1 VTDLLNV
8 SKAREDELGDNA
20 FIIGSLWHT
29 LEIRIYGAPPPP
41 PPMKQSG
48 ACCSN
53 QLILQLIVV
62 AVVVENQLILQ
73 LNQLIL
79 QLIVVAV
86 VVDAAHAPQCS

>member
-1 VTDLLNV
+1 
-8 SKAREDELGDNA
+8 
-20 FIIGSLWHT
+20 
-29 LEIRIYGAPPPP
+29 
-41 PPMKQSG
+41 MQSG

-86 VVDAAHAPQCS
+86 VVELLLLLL

>member
-1 VTDLLNV
+1 VEIAPLLLL
-8 SKAREDELGDNA
+8 RRCPL
-20 FIIGSLWHT
+20 
-29 LEIRIYGAPPPP
+29 
-41 PPMKQSG
+41 
-48 ACCSN
+48 N

-86 VVDAAHAPQCS
+86 VVDAAHAPHCCCCCCS